1 MGGLRNC
8 SLGLNIRKL
17 ARANDGSWLCYA
29 GYLLRLNCERIFTD
43 VAIPSES
50 WIGCRSL
57 VYCLL
62 FTVYSKLA
70 RAGSWRP
77 DNPEAPDGPDIP
89 EGWRSTLDLMDF
101 SCLMQLY
108 KYISSRSDTTNSTL
122 YTLIFKLSH
131 RLSGQTK
138 LFFFSV

>member
-50 WIGCRSL
+50 WIGCREL
-57 VYCLL
+57 VVGAYNLSQKSQKSQ
-62 FTVYSKLA
+62 TSS
-70 RAGSWRP
+70 GSVGAFP
-77 DNPEAPDGPDIP
+77 AE
-89 EGWRSTLDLMDF
+89 MD
-101 SCLMQLY
+101 
-108 KYISSRSDTTNSTL
+108 
-122 YTLIFKLSH
+122 
-131 RLSGQTK
+131 
-138 LFFFSV
+138 